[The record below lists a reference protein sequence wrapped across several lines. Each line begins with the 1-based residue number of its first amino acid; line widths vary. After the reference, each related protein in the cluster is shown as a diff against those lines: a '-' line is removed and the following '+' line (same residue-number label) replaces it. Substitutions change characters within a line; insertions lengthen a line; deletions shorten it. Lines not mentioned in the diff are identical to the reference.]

1 MENYLHRDA
10 ILEARGI
17 DVHFSDDD
25 DVASIIAERCF
36 RRQHPEGGWHEVS
49 ARARRRLRNRAKS
62 WLNTLAVDR
71 MTVARFADR
80 DPNGEIT
87 GWLKSIAEMARAS
100 SSVPPLLI

>member
-25 DVASIIAERCF
+25 DVASIVAERCF
-36 RRQHPEGGWHEVS
+36 RRQHPEGGWHELS

-87 GWLKSIAEMARAS
+87 GWLKCIAEMAGAS
-100 SSVPPLLI
+100 T